1 MEQKFKI
8 YTKKTIMNP
17 DGTSQEIMN
26 EIGSFTKDELVKA
39 MDNAIVQRDRMQEL
53 VDISSRKVNLVDEA
67 ITNNLDYIIL

>member
-39 MDNAIVQRDRMQEL
+39 RDNAIQQRDRMQEL
-53 VDISSRKVNLVDEA
+53 VDVSSRKVNLVDEA

>member
-39 MDNAIVQRDRMQEL
+39 RDNAIQQRDRMQEL
-53 VDISSRKVNLVDEA
+53 VDVSSRKVNLVDEA
-67 ITNNLDYIIL
+67 ITNNLEYIIL